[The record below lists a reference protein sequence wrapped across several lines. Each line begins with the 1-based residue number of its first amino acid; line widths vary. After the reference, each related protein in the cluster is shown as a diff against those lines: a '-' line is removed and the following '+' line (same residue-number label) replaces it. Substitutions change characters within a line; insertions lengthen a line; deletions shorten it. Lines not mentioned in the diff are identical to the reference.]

1 MREESRYDFVGG
13 LVVALIGAA
22 AGALVGLLGW
32 LLGGNPLVVLL
43 LASYGTVPGIFWAFA
58 PPEER
63 GRPARPRVLSPRQQ
77 RARERQLRR
86 HERRLARRERRRQR
100 RQKTADTTAHLLT
113 SAWFG
118 GATGWFASV
127 PLLLLTAAC
136 GLAPGIDPLA
146 AMLPLSLLAAVVA
159 GVVQGF
165 AGPTGGWWNTAWDLV
180 RRSLPAALLV
190 LSVPGLALGWTL
202 AMPLAGAAVWL
213 GQARSTAWIWVVL
226 PVTLLGYLAATV
238 VWRRILLRT
247 DRRPGNGSGGRPRS
261 TNGGSWVDVDVDG
274 STWEG

>member
-1 MREESRYDFVGG
+1 MREEPRYDFVGG

-22 AGALVGLLGW
+22 AGGLIG
-32 LLGGNPLVVLL
+32 LLGGNLLAVLL
-43 LASYGTVPGIFWAFA
+43 LASYGAIPGVFWAFA

-77 RARERQLRR
+77 KARERQLRR

-100 RQKTADTTAHLLT
+100 RQKTADTTARLLT

-127 PLLLLTAAC
+127 PLLLVAAAC
-136 GLAPGIDPLA
+136 GLAPGISPPL
-146 AMLPLSLLAAVVA
+146 AMLPLPLLTAAVA

-165 AGPTGGWWNTAWDLV
+165 AGRTGGWWNTAWDLV

-213 GQARSTAWIWVVL
+213 GLARTTAWIWVVL
-226 PVTLLGYLAATV
+226 PVTLLGYFAATV
-238 VWRRILLRT
+238 VWRRVLLRT
-247 DRRPGNGSGGRPRS
+247 DRRPGSGGGGRPRS
-261 TNGGSWVDVDVDG
+261 IGGGSWDDVDG